1 LIVTLGYGEEVIIE
15 LTTAIPANAELRR
28 YSLVT
33 GWADFEVDTNNA
45 IHSKTSTT
53 CADDSAWKAG
63 LTTGATCLSLTIFWC
78 LLGW

>member
-1 LIVTLGYGEEVIIE
+1 MVLPAPIYDYVVEGLRATDATTEVMIE

-28 YSLVT
+28 YSLAT

-53 CADDSAWKAG
+53 CADDSAWK
-63 LTTGATCLSLTIFWC
+63 
-78 LLGW
+78 